1 MNEPDPQWQK
11 LVAAARR
18 AAPEPAPPKP
28 PPPDFASRILSLR
41 ESIIALARV
50 LFWRRWSL
58 WVALL
63 CVAVFVA
70 TLITHRCT
78 EARAPLIESP
88 ELPAT
93 QPMIR

>member
-1 MNEPDPQWQK
+1 MNEPDPNWLK

-28 PPPDFASRILSLR
+28 PPPGFASRILGLR
-41 ESIIALARV
+41 ETIIALARV

-63 CVAVFVA
+63 CVAVFVVA
-70 TLITHRCT
+70 LITHRCT
-78 EARAPLIESP
+78 ETRAPLIETP
-88 ELPAT
+88 EPPAT
-93 QPMIR
+93 QPLIR